1 MIFYYIAGFFAL
13 VILFGFYT
21 VSHTETALLETF
33 GKFTRVTTP
42 GLRWRVPL
50 IQQIKG
56 KVSLR
61 VQQLD
66 VAVETKTHDDVFV
79 HLNVSVQFQAIPSR
93 VYQAFYTLQ
102 DPQLQ
107 IKSYVFDV
115 VRAKVPNIKLN
126 DVFEKKDEIAISV
139 KKELSHTM
147 SQFGWGIVMALVTD
161 IDPDQNVKHAMNEI
175 TAAQRLRIAATEK
188 GEADRI
194 IRVKAAEAEA
204 QSKALQGQGT
214 ADQRKAIVDG
224 LRESIDDF
232 QKSIPDSSADSVM
245 NLVLVTQYFDALK
258 DIAANNKSNT
268 VLVPHSPSVVSD
280 LQQQIRD
287 LLISSQTVTKNID
300 I

>member
-1 MIFYYIAGFFAL
+1 M
-13 VILFGFYT
+13 
-21 VSHTETALLETF
+21 
-33 GKFTRVTTP
+33 
-42 GLRWRVPL
+42 
-50 IQQIKG
+50 
-56 KVSLR
+56 
-61 VQQLD
+61 
-66 VAVETKTHDDVFV
+66 
-79 HLNVSVQFQAIPSR
+79 
-93 VYQAFYTLQ
+93 Q
-102 DPQLQ
+102 DPNLQ

-126 DVFEKKDEIAISV
+126 DVFEKKDEIAVSV

-147 SQFGWGIVMALVTD
+147 SQFGWGIVMTLVTD
-161 IDPDQNVKHAMNEI
+161 IDPDANVKHAMNEI

-204 QSKALQGQGT
+204 QSKALQGRGI

-232 QKSIPDSSADSVM
+232 QKSIPESSADSVM

-268 VLVPHSPSVVSD
+268 VLVPHSPSVVTD

-287 LLISSQTVTKNID
+287 ILISSQTVTNNIQT
-300 I
+300 